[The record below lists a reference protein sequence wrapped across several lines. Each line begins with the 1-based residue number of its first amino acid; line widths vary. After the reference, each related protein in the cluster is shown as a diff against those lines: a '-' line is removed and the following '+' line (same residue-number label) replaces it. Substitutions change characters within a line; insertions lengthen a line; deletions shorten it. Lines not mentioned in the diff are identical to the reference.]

1 MKSEML
7 MSKHTMLKYNTIFF
21 IKKTHSEVFKYLF
34 KILKF
39 IFRGK
44 NTWNKICG
52 KNKYY
57 EKFCR
62 NNFFRFVIR
71 IKQKKFSLTFFSL
84 LDNGSRITV
93 FTQSQRTNSILHDAF
108 VRVTSNIKEENIST
122 VVNDTLVMY
131 QNLMSRS
138 FSFTIY
144 CYWIFI
150 NKAYSKI
157 FGSSNKI
164 FTLFFFN

>member
-1 MKSEML
+1 ML
-7 MSKHTMLKYNTIFF
+7 MPKHTMLKYNTIFF
-21 IKKTHSEVFKYLF
+21 IKKAISEVFKYLF

-44 NTWNKICG
+44 NTRNKICG

-57 EKFCR
+57 EKFRR
-62 NNFFRFVIR
+62 NNFFRFLIR
-71 IKQKKFSLTFFSL
+71 IKAEKVFFNFFSL

-93 FTQSQRTNSILHDAF
+93 FTQSQRTNSILHYAF

-122 VVNDTLVMY
+122 VVNDTFVMY

-144 CYWIFI
+144 SY
-150 NKAYSKI
+150 
-157 FGSSNKI
+157 
-164 FTLFFFN
+164 